1 MNIRT
6 LCLGIL
12 SRGDATGYEIK
23 KMVEEGLFSHF
34 IEASFGS
41 IYPALTRMTEDGLVT
56 FRSES
61 QDGKPDKKVYSITP
75 AGLTALKHALTVFP
89 RKDKFKSEFLFIMLL
104 SEHVDRQHVAAVLAR
119 RAEELQQELDMIREC
134 AEGLNKPGT
143 QFVNGYGQAVIG
155 AARDYVAQNLDFQ
168 NADGTGAGPAV
179 RGSRVSAEAAE

>member
-34 IEASFGS
+34 IEASYGS

-61 QDGKPDKKVYSITP
+61 QDGKPDKKVYSITDE
-75 AGLTALKHALTVFP
+75 GLGALKSALTVFP
-89 RKDKFKSEFLFIMLL
+89 KKDKFKSEFLFIMLL
-104 SEHVDRQHVAAVLAR
+104 SEHVDPHHVTNVLAR
-119 RAEELQQELDMIREC
+119 RAAELQLELDMIRQC

-143 QFVNGYGQAVIG
+143 QFVNGYGQAVI
-155 AARDYVAQNLDFQ
+155 AAAEAYVSQNLDFRSKGGPV
-168 NADGTGAGPAV
+168 DDLAGL
-179 RGSRVSAEAAE
+179 SQRVPAEAAE